1 MDPAFQPPLTAGR
14 VTHLHVLPPVP
25 QASRSGGLVQRR
37 VARLLDVARLVLG
50 GGAVPTNGGG
60 VGGLCQAGCW
70 PPKWLEPEGLFSALV
85 GKKEVNRS
93 F

>member
-1 MDPAFQPPLTAGR
+1 M
-14 VTHLHVLPPVP
+14 
-25 QASRSGGLVQRR
+25 
-37 VARLLDVARLVLG
+37 LDVARLVLG